1 MGTIVWKK
9 ERSERVETMRLPRK
23 VEEECDAARL
33 TNELAARAQPLWA
46 RGELR
51 VARAELAPGFEA
63 ALRSAYSAGRI
74 VRGLEAAERALG
86 VEKRGQ
92 KRVDRKT
99 GVDRGQRVS
108 RLLVLADDG
117 SERFHRDVE
126 SLLRRHAP
134 RVLALRVSA
143 DQDALG
149 QLLFGRD
156 QVARLLLVEHKDAV
170 SAVLLALAAQW
181 SGKDAA
187 GGRER
192 RVAI

>member
-1 MGTIVWKK
+1 M
-9 ERSERVETMRLPRK
+9 ETVRLPRK
-23 VEEECDAARL
+23 VEEECDAGRL
-33 TNELAARAQPLWA
+33 TNELAARAQPLWVG
-46 RGELR
+46 GELR

-74 VRGLEAAERALG
+74 VRGLEGAERALG

-117 SERFHRDVE
+117 SERFHRGVE

-134 RVLALRVSA
+134 RVLALRIPA
-143 DQDALG
+143 DENALG
-149 QLLFGRD
+149 RLLFGRD

-181 SGKDAA
+181 SKKDVSGHRAEEIA
-187 GGRER
+187 GN
-192 RVAI
+192 V